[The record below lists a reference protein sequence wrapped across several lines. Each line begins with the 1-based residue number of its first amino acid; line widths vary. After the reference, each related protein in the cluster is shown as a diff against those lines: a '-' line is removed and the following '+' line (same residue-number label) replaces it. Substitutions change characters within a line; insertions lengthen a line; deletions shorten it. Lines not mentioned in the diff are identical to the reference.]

1 MTKELFSPYE
11 WNSLV
16 NAPHWIY
23 VALTAGERG
32 AISTRRTE
40 AKALDEFLSNYKTQS
55 PLVKEIIAGQ
65 KEADDKLGGSLED
78 AERMLAQME
87 VLLDRKVGE
96 QEGNAFRDMLM
107 QAATAVAKATRE
119 AIFGD
124 AVSATEEKTLARI
137 QTALKA
143 TEADKRRRHEAAVA
157 ADAAKLTQQA
167 KEAQAQAEAQKK
179 EAEAKRLAAEAEAK
193 KKQQEAEA
201 RRLAAE
207 TEAKRR
213 MQEAEVKRLA
223 AEAEAKRK
231 AAEAAAQQA
240 AAAAAQQAAAPAAQT
255 GAAGAA
261 ADSAGTMRIY
271 VVKPGDTLSGIA
283 QQMYGKAGRWREI
296 YEANRDVIK
305 KPNLI
310 RPGWKLRIPD

>member
-1 MTKELFSPYE
+1 MGTIMVLPRREKMTKELFSPYE

-23 VALTAGERG
+23 VALAAGERG

-78 AERMLAQME
+78 AERMLGQME
-87 VLLDRKVGE
+87 ILLDRKVGE
-96 QEGNAFRDMLM
+96 EEGNAFRDMLM

-124 AVSATEEKTLARI
+124 AISATEEKTLARI

-143 TEADKRRRHEAAVA
+143 TEADKRRRHEAAA
-157 ADAAKLTQQA
+157 ASEAAKLAQQA

-179 EAEAKRLAAEAEAK
+179 ADEAKRLAAEAEAK
-193 KKQQEAEA
+193 
-201 RRLAAE
+201 
-207 TEAKRR
+207 RR
-213 MQEAEVKRLA
+213 MQETEAKRLA

-296 YEANRDVIK
+296 YEANKDVIK